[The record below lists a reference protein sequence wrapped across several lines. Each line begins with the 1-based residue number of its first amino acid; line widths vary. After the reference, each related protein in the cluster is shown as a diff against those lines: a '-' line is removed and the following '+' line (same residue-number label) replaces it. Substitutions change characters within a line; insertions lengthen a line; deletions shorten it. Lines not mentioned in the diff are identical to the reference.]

1 MQNLKKASVTAPQPC
16 RRRKAAG
23 WRAFP
28 DSKGVLS
35 GFEGFVTKKNTTMKR
50 NLLII
55 CAVLALASCTKKF
68 EEMNQ
73 DPFSPTGT
81 TIEALFNGVLSSLQQ
96 SMNEQFY
103 LQNEIWYP
111 ETELGALTS
120 EAWGNSQIGTSNVW
134 SDYYLMLSNIR
145 ELERRFDAYDEEMAD
160 PAICDKV
167 RAQLNILKAY
177 QTFKV
182 TDIFG
187 DMPYSQAGRI
197 WENASSQATMKPEWD
212 TQESIYKT
220 LLDELVQARDLLYAD
235 SLTTVIGNEYYK
247 LPYDVLLNNNY
258 KQWAEF
264 ANSLILR
271 HGLRMYDKDPNFA
284 SPLLAEAYNF
294 PYSFMNTSG
303 GSPTGGAIA
312 LWPSVLGTNWDINW
326 SFREHTHLRMGETVW
341 SCMSST
347 DNMDGSGIFDY
358 RAFLFFD
365 TSHKNDSFPD
375 GAWRPY
381 PQIRTLETPT
391 EGGSPYAQ
399 SRDGSYTFKGPSCL
413 FSPFNYY
420 LTRDERYVPQILV
433 TYADVLFIK
442 AEIGA
447 RGIAGITLS
456 GMDLDQMLFQ
466 GIYQSCLFWTHLPQN
481 TSRWTYFYQQYTNYI
496 ANLDIWAWSNN
507 MASNVMNYAVYMN
520 PNFDGSNE
528 SYLTLIYQQRWLNL
542 FRQPWEAWALTRRT
556 MATPTTTD
564 HAKLTSYRMEY
575 PQKEIEY
582 NYENY
587 TAQLA
592 RMSHGDTR
600 QTKVWW
606 MDF

>member
-1 MQNLKKASVTAPQPC
+1 
-16 RRRKAAG
+16 
-23 WRAFP
+23 
-28 DSKGVLS
+28 
-35 GFEGFVTKKNTTMKR
+35 MKR
-50 NLLII
+50 NII
-55 CAVLALASCTKKF
+55 IISTIAFLATACTKGF
-68 EEMNQ
+68 EEMNK
-73 DPFSPTGT
+73 DPFSPPGT
-81 TIEALFNGVLSSLQQ
+81 TIEALFNGVVSSLQQ

-120 EAWGNSQIGTSNVW
+120 ESWGNYQIGTSNVW

-145 ELERRFDAYDEEMAD
+145 ELERRFDDYGEEQGDTAM
-160 PAICDKV
+160 CDKV

-212 TQESIYKT
+212 TQESIYKS
-220 LLDELVQARDLLYAD
+220 LLEELEWSRNLLFAD
-235 SLTTVIGNEYYK
+235 SLTTVSGNEYFR
-247 LPYDVLLNNNY
+247 LPYDVLLNNDY
-258 KQWAEF
+258 TLWAEF

-271 HGLRMYDKDPNFA
+271 HALRMYDKDPEYA
-284 SPLLAEAYNF
+284 TPLLVEAYNF
-294 PYSFMNTSG
+294 IYSKMSSSG
-303 GSPTGGAIA
+303 GGVTGGGIC
-312 LWPSVLGTNWDINW
+312 LWPSVLGTSWDINW
-326 SFREHTHLRMGETVW
+326 SFREHKHLRMGETVW
-341 SCMSST
+341 SCLSST
-347 DNMDGSGIFDY
+347 DDMDGSGIFDY
-358 RAFLFFD
+358 RTFLFFD

-381 PQIRTLETPT
+381 PQIRTAETPT

-420 LTRDERYVPQILV
+420 LTRDEKYMPQILV
-433 TYADVLFIK
+433 TYADVLFMK

-447 RGIAGITLS
+447 RGIGGISLS
-456 GMDLDQMLFQ
+456 NMDIDQMLFQ
-466 GIYQSCLFWTHLPQN
+466 GIYQSCIFWAHIPQN
-481 TSRWTYFYQQYTNYI
+481 TSRWVYFYPQYSSFT
-496 ANLDIWAWSNN
+496 ANSDIWSLGQR
-507 MASNVMNYAVYMN
+507 MASNVMNNAVYMN
-520 PNFDGSNE
+520 PNFDYTNE

-542 FRQPWEAWALTRRT
+542 FRQPWEAWALARRT
-556 MATPTTTD
+556 MATPTTTN
-564 HAKLTSYRMEY
+564 HTKLTSFRMEY

-582 NYENY
+582 NYANY
-587 TAQLA
+587 TTQLA

-606 MDF
+606 NE

>member
-1 MQNLKKASVTAPQPC
+1 
-16 RRRKAAG
+16 
-23 WRAFP
+23 
-28 DSKGVLS
+28 
-35 GFEGFVTKKNTTMKR
+35 MKR
-50 NLLII
+50 NII
-55 CAVLALASCTKKF
+55 IISTIAFLATACTKGF
-68 EEMNQ
+68 EEMNK
-73 DPFSPTGT
+73 DPFSPPGT
-81 TIEALFNGVLSSLQQ
+81 TIEALFNGVVSSLQQ

-120 EAWGNSQIGTSNVW
+120 ESWGNYQIGTSNVW

-145 ELERRFDAYDEEMAD
+145 ELERRFDDYGEEQGDTAM
-160 PAICDKV
+160 CDKV
-167 RAQLNILKAY
+167 RAQLDILKAY

-212 TQESIYKT
+212 TQESIYKS
-220 LLDELVQARDLLYAD
+220 LLEELEWSRNLLFTD
-235 SLTTVIGNEYYK
+235 SLTTASGNEYYR
-247 LPYDVLLNNNY
+247 LPYDVLLNNDY
-258 KQWAEF
+258 TLWAEF

-271 HGLRMYDKDPNFA
+271 HALRMYDKDPEYA
-284 SPLLAEAYNF
+284 TPLLVEAYNF
-294 PYSFMNTSG
+294 IYSKMSSSG
-303 GSPTGGAIA
+303 GGVTGGGIC
-312 LWPSVLGTNWDINW
+312 LWPSVLGTSWDINW
-326 SFREHTHLRMGETVW
+326 SFREHKHLRMGETVW
-341 SCMSST
+341 SCLSST
-347 DNMDGSGIFDY
+347 DDMDGSGIFDY
-358 RAFLFFD
+358 RTFLFFD

-381 PQIRTLETPT
+381 PQIRTAETPT

-420 LTRDERYVPQILV
+420 LTRDEKYMPQILV
-433 TYADVLFIK
+433 TYADVLFMK

-447 RGIAGITLS
+447 RGIGGISLS
-456 GMDLDQMLFQ
+456 NMDIDQMLFQ
-466 GIYQSCLFWTHLPQN
+466 GIYQSCIFWAHIPQN
-481 TSRWTYFYQQYTNYI
+481 TSRWVYFYPQYSSFT
-496 ANLDIWAWSNN
+496 ANSDIWSLGQR
-507 MASNVMNYAVYMN
+507 MASNVMNNAVYMN
-520 PNFDGSNE
+520 PNFDYTNE

-542 FRQPWEAWALTRRT
+542 FRQPWEAWALARRT
-556 MATPTTTD
+556 MATPTTTN
-564 HAKLTSYRMEY
+564 HTKLTSFRMEY

-582 NYENY
+582 NYANY
-587 TAQLA
+587 TTQLA

-606 MDF
+606 NE

>member
-1 MQNLKKASVTAPQPC
+1 MKKATIIA
-16 RRRKAAG
+16 
-23 WRAFP
+23 
-28 DSKGVLS
+28 
-35 GFEGFVTKKNTTMKR
+35 T
-50 NLLII
+50 LL
-55 CAVLALASCTKKF
+55 VMVFTSCTKKF
-68 EEMNQ
+68 EEMNK

-81 TIEALFNGVLSSLQQ
+81 TIEALFNGVVSSLQQ

-120 EAWGNSQIGTSNVW
+120 ESWGNSQIGTSNVW

-145 ELERRFDAYDEEMAD
+145 ELERRLDAYGEEKGDVAV
-160 PAICDKV
+160 CDKV
-167 RAQLNILKAY
+167 RAQLNVMKAY

-197 WENASSQATMKPEWD
+197 WENPSSQATMKPEWD
-212 TQESIYKT
+212 TQESIYKS
-220 LLDELVQARDLLYAD
+220 LLEELVQARDLLHSD
-235 SLTTVIGNEYYK
+235 SITTASGNDYYK
-247 LPYDVLLNNNY
+247 LPYDVLLNNDY
-258 KQWAEF
+258 VLWAEF

-271 HGLRMYDKDPNFA
+271 HALRMYDKDPNYA
-284 SPLLAEAYNF
+284 TPLLVEAYNF
-294 PYSFMNTSG
+294 IYTKMSASG
-303 GSPTGGAIA
+303 GVSLGGGIC
-312 LWPSVLGTNWDINW
+312 LWPSVLGTNWDVNW
-326 SFREHTHLRMGETVW
+326 SFREHKHLRMGETIW
-341 SCMSST
+341 SCLSST
-347 DNMDGSGIFDY
+347 DDMDGSGIFDY
-358 RAFLFFD
+358 RTYLFFD

-433 TYADVLFIK
+433 TYADVLFMK
-442 AEIGA
+442 AEIEVRNIG
-447 RGIAGITLS
+447 GITPLLNADESIRS
-456 GMDLDQMLFQ
+456 GV
-466 GIYQSCLFWTHLPQN
+466 YQSFLFWTHIPGQTN
-481 TSRWTYFYQQYTNYI
+481 RWTFFYPQYTNYI
-496 ANLDIWAWSNN
+496 GNLDIWAWSNN
-507 MASNVMNYAVYMN
+507 MAANVMNYAVWMN
-520 PNFDGSNE
+520 PEYDGSTE
-528 SYLTLIYQQRWLNL
+528 FYLKMIYEQRWLNL
-542 FRQPWEAWALTRRT
+542 FRQPWEAWALARRT
-556 MATPTTTD
+556 HATPTTTD
-564 HAKLTSYRMEY
+564 HAKLTSMRMEY

-587 TAQLA
+587 TKQVA

>member
-1 MQNLKKASVTAPQPC
+1 MKKSIIII
-16 RRRKAAG
+16 
-23 WRAFP
+23 
-28 DSKGVLS
+28 S
-35 GFEGFVTKKNTTMKR
+35 TM
-50 NLLII
+50 
-55 CAVLALASCTKKF
+55 LALASCTKGF

-81 TIEALFNGVLSSLQQ
+81 TVEALFNGVVKSMQQ

-111 ETELGALTS
+111 ETELGALIS

-134 SDYYLMLSNIR
+134 TDYYLMLANIR
-145 ELERRFDAYDEEMAD
+145 EIEKRFDAYSDEYSD

-182 TDIFG
+182 SDIFG

-212 TQESIYKT
+212 TQESIYKS
-220 LLDELVQARDLLYAD
+220 LLEELVWSRNILHSD
-235 SLTTVIGNEYYK
+235 SVVTPLGNEYYK

-258 KQWAEF
+258 TTWAEF

-271 HGLRMYDKDPNFA
+271 HGLRMYEKDPNFA
-284 SPLLAEAYNF
+284 TPLLVEAYQY
-294 PYSFMNTSG
+294 PYTIISTSG
-303 GSPTGGAIA
+303 GTTTGGAIA
-312 LWPSVLGTNWDINW
+312 LWPSVLGTNWDVNW
-326 SFREHTHLRMGETVW
+326 SFREHKNLRMGETVW
-341 SCMSST
+341 SILSST
-347 DNMDGSGIFDY
+347 DDMDGSGIFDY
-358 RAFLFFD
+358 RTFLFFD
-365 TSHKNDSFPD
+365 TSHKTDSFPD
-375 GAWRPY
+375 GAWRAY
-381 PQIRTLETPT
+381 PQIHTAETPT

-399 SRDGSYTFKGPSCL
+399 SRDASYTFKGPSCL
-413 FSPFNYY
+413 FAPFNYY
-420 LTRDERYVPQILV
+420 LTRDEKYVPQIFV
-433 TYADVLFIK
+433 TYADVLFMK

-447 RGIAGITLS
+447 RGIGGITLS
-456 GMDLDQMLFQ
+456 GMELDQMLYQ
-466 GIYQSCLFWTHLPQN
+466 GIYQSCLFWAHIPNN
-481 TSRWTYFYQQYTNYI
+481 TSRWTYFYPQYTEFVGS
-496 ANLDIWAWSNN
+496 LDIWALGQK

-520 PNFDGSNE
+520 PEFDGSNE
-528 SYLTLIYQQRWLNL
+528 AYLTLIYQQRWLNL
-542 FRQPWEAWALTRRT
+542 FRQPWEAWALARRT

-564 HAKLTSYRMEY
+564 HAKLTSFRMEY

-592 RMSHGDTR
+592 RMAHGDTR

-606 MDF
+606 MDY

>member
-1 MQNLKKASVTAPQPC
+1 
-16 RRRKAAG
+16 
-23 WRAFP
+23 
-28 DSKGVLS
+28 
-35 GFEGFVTKKNTTMKR
+35 MKR
-50 NLLII
+50 NLFII
-55 CAVLALASCTKKF
+55 CAVFALASCTKNF
-68 EEMNQ
+68 EEMNK

-81 TIEALFNGVLSSLQQ
+81 TVEALFNGVVKSMQQ

-134 SDYYLMLSNIR
+134 SDYYLMLANIR
-145 ELERRFDAYDEEMAD
+145 ELEKRFDAYDEEQSD
-160 PAICDKV
+160 PDICNKV
-167 RAQLNILKAY
+167 RAQLNVLKAY

-182 TDIFG
+182 SDIFG
-187 DMPYSQAGRI
+187 DMPYTQAGRI

-220 LLDELVQARDLLYAD
+220 LLQELEWSRDMLQSD
-235 SLTTVIGNEYYK
+235 STTTAISNEFYK

-258 KQWAEF
+258 TQWAEF

-271 HGLRMYDKDPNFA
+271 HGLRMYDKDPEFA
-284 SPLLAEAYNF
+284 TPLLVDAYNF
-294 PYSFMNTSG
+294 AYSVISSSG
-303 GSPTGGAIA
+303 GLATGGAIA
-312 LWPSVLGTNWDINW
+312 LWPSVLGTNWDVNW
-326 SFREHTHLRMGETVW
+326 SFREHKHLRMGETIW
-341 SCMSST
+341 SCLSST
-347 DNMDGSGIFDY
+347 DDMDGSGIFDY
-358 RAFLFFD
+358 RTFLFFD
-365 TSHKNDSFPD
+365 TSHKTDSFPD
-375 GAWRPY
+375 GAWKAY

-413 FSPFNYY
+413 YSPFNYY

-433 TYADVLFIK
+433 TYADVLFMK

-447 RGIAGITLS
+447 RGIGGITLS

-481 TSRWTYFYQQYTNYI
+481 TNRWTYFYSQYTNYI
-496 ANLDIWAWSNN
+496 GNLDIWAWSNN

-520 PNFDGSNE
+520 PSFDGSNE

-542 FRQPWEAWALTRRT
+542 FRQPWEAWALARRT

-587 TAQLA
+587 TKQLA
-592 RMSHGDTR
+592 RMLHGDTR

-606 MDF
+606 MDFR

>member
-1 MQNLKKASVTAPQPC
+1 
-16 RRRKAAG
+16 
-23 WRAFP
+23 
-28 DSKGVLS
+28 
-35 GFEGFVTKKNTTMKR
+35 MKR
-50 NLLII
+50 YILII
-55 CAVLALASCTKKF
+55 CAATLVFASCTKGF

-81 TIEALFNGVLSSLQQ
+81 TIEALFNGVVSSLQQ

-134 SDYYLMLSNIR
+134 SDYYLMLANIR
-145 ELERRFDAYDEEMAD
+145 ELEKRFDAYGEEQAD

-182 TDIFG
+182 SDIFG

-197 WENASSQATMKPEWD
+197 WENASSQTTMKPEWD

-220 LLDELVQARDLLYAD
+220 LLEELVWSRDMLHSD
-235 SLTTVIGNEYYK
+235 SATTANGNEYYK

-258 KQWAEF
+258 TYWAEF

-271 HGLRMYDKDPNFA
+271 HGLRMYDKDPEFA
-284 SPLLAEAYNF
+284 TPLIVEAYNY
-294 PYSFMNTSG
+294 PYTHMSSSG
-303 GSPTGGAIA
+303 GGATGGAIA
-312 LWPSVLGTNWDINW
+312 LWPSMLGTSWDTNW
-326 SFREHTHLRMGETVW
+326 SFREHKNLRMGETIW
-341 SCMSST
+341 SILSST
-347 DNMDGSGIFDY
+347 NDMNGSGIFDY
-358 RAFLFFD
+358 RIFLFFD
-365 TSHKNDSFPD
+365 TSHKTDSFPD
-375 GAWRPY
+375 GAWKPY

-413 FSPFNYY
+413 YSPFNYY
-420 LTRDERYVPQILV
+420 LTRDEKYVPQIFV
-433 TYADVLFIK
+433 TYADVLFMK

-447 RGIAGITLS
+447 RGIGGITLS
-456 GMDLDQMLFQ
+456 GMELDQMLFQ
-466 GIYQSCLFWTHLPQN
+466 GIYQSCLFWAHIPQN
-481 TSRWTYFYQQYTNYI
+481 TSRWTYLYPQYSSYI
-496 ANLDIWAWSNN
+496 ANLDIWALGQR

-520 PNFDGSNE
+520 PDFDYTNE
-528 SYLTLIYQQRWLNL
+528 AYLSLIYQQRWLNL
-542 FRQPWEAWALTRRT
+542 FRQPWEAWALARRT

-564 HAKLTSYRMEY
+564 HSKLTSYRMEY

-582 NYENY
+582 NFENY
-587 TAQLA
+587 TVQLA

-606 MDF
+606 MDFR

>member
-1 MQNLKKASVTAPQPC
+1 MKKYI
-16 RRRKAAG
+16 
-23 WRAFP
+23 
-28 DSKGVLS
+28 
-35 GFEGFVTKKNTTMKR
+35 
-50 NLLII
+50 LII
-55 CAVLALASCTKKF
+55 CAATLAFASCTKGF

-81 TIEALFNGVLSSLQQ
+81 TIEALFNGVVKSMQQ
-96 SMNEQFY
+96 NMNEQFY

-120 EAWGNSQIGTSNVW
+120 EAWGNSQIGTSSVW

-145 ELERRFDAYDEEMAD
+145 ELEKRFDIYNEEQGDTAV
-160 PAICDKV
+160 CDKV

-187 DMPYSQAGRI
+187 DMPYTQAGRI
-197 WENASSQATMKPEWD
+197 WDNASSSATMKPEWD
-212 TQESIYKT
+212 SQETIYKS
-220 LLDELVQARDLLYAD
+220 LLEELEWSRDLLHAD
-235 SLTTVIGNEYYK
+235 SITTPNGNDYYK
-247 LPYDVLLNNNY
+247 LPYDVLLNNDY
-258 KQWAEF
+258 TLWAEF

-271 HGLRMYDKDPNFA
+271 HGLRMYDKDPEYA
-284 SPLLAEAYNF
+284 TPLLVEAYNF
-294 PYSFMNTSG
+294 IYTKMNSSG
-303 GSPTGGAIA
+303 GVPTGGGIC
-312 LWPSVLGTNWDINW
+312 LWPSVLGTSWDINW
-326 SFREHTHLRMGETVW
+326 SFREHKHLRMGETVW
-341 SCMSST
+341 SCLST
-347 DNMDGSGIFDY
+347 TDDMDGSGIYDY

-365 TSHKNDSFPD
+365 TSHKTDSFPN
-375 GAWRPY
+375 GAWHAY

-399 SRDGSYTFKGPSCL
+399 SRDANYTFKGPSCL
-413 FSPFNYY
+413 YSPFNYY
-420 LTRDERYVPQILV
+420 LTRDEKYMPQILV
-433 TYADVLFIK
+433 TYADVLFMK

-447 RGIAGITLS
+447 RGIGGIVLS
-456 GMDLDQMLFQ
+456 STELDQMIFQ
-466 GIYQSCLFWTHLPQN
+466 GVNQSCIFWAHIPQN
-481 TSRWTYFYQQYTNYI
+481 TNRWTYFYPQYTNFI
-496 ANLDIWAWSNN
+496 GSLDIWSLGQK

-520 PNFDGSNE
+520 SDFDYTNE
-528 SYLTLIYQQRWLNL
+528 AYLTFIYQQRWLNL
-542 FRQPWEAWALTRRT
+542 FRQPWEAWALARRT
-556 MATPTTTD
+556 LATPTTTN

-587 TAQLA
+587 TTQLA

-606 MDF
+606 MK

>member
-1 MQNLKKASVTAPQPC
+1 
-16 RRRKAAG
+16 
-23 WRAFP
+23 
-28 DSKGVLS
+28 
-35 GFEGFVTKKNTTMKR
+35 MKR
-50 NLLII
+50 NII
-55 CAVLALASCTKKF
+55 IISTIAFLATACTKGF
-68 EEMNQ
+68 EEMNK
-73 DPFSPTGT
+73 DPFSPPGT
-81 TIEALFNGVLSSLQQ
+81 TIEALFNGVVSSLQQ

-120 EAWGNSQIGTSNVW
+120 ESWGNYQIGTSNVW

-145 ELERRFDAYDEEMAD
+145 ELERRFDDYGEEQGDTAM
-160 PAICDKV
+160 CDKV

-212 TQESIYKT
+212 TQESIYKS
-220 LLDELVQARDLLYAD
+220 LLEELEWSRNLLFAD
-235 SLTTVIGNEYYK
+235 SLTTASGNEYFR
-247 LPYDVLLNNNY
+247 LPYDVLLNNDY
-258 KQWAEF
+258 TLWAEF

-271 HGLRMYDKDPNFA
+271 HALRMYDKDPEYA
-284 SPLLAEAYNF
+284 TPLLVEAYNF
-294 PYSFMNTSG
+294 IYSKMSSSG
-303 GSPTGGAIA
+303 GGVTGGGIC
-312 LWPSVLGTNWDINW
+312 LWPSVLGTSWDINW
-326 SFREHTHLRMGETVW
+326 SFREHKHLRMGETVW
-341 SCMSST
+341 SCLSST
-347 DNMDGSGIFDY
+347 DDMDGSGIFDY
-358 RAFLFFD
+358 RTFLFFD

-381 PQIRTLETPT
+381 PQIRTAETPT

-420 LTRDERYVPQILV
+420 LTRDEKYMPQILV
-433 TYADVLFIK
+433 TYADVLFMK

-447 RGIAGITLS
+447 RGIGGISLS
-456 GMDLDQMLFQ
+456 NMDIDQMLFQ
-466 GIYQSCLFWTHLPQN
+466 GIYQSCIFWAHIPQN
-481 TSRWTYFYQQYTNYI
+481 TSRWVYFYPQYSSFT
-496 ANLDIWAWSNN
+496 ANSDIWSLGQR
-507 MASNVMNYAVYMN
+507 MASNVMNNAVYMN
-520 PNFDGSNE
+520 PNFDYTNE

-542 FRQPWEAWALTRRT
+542 FRQPWEAWALARRT
-556 MATPTTTD
+556 MATPTTTN
-564 HAKLTSYRMEY
+564 HTKLTSFRMEY

-582 NYENY
+582 NYANY
-587 TAQLA
+587 TTQLA

-606 MDF
+606 NE

>member
-1 MQNLKKASVTAPQPC
+1 
-16 RRRKAAG
+16 
-23 WRAFP
+23 
-28 DSKGVLS
+28 
-35 GFEGFVTKKNTTMKR
+35 MKR
-50 NLLII
+50 YILIL
-55 CAVLALASCTKKF
+55 CAATLAFASCTKNF

-81 TIEALFNGVLSSLQQ
+81 TIEALFNGVVSSLQQ

-120 EAWGNSQIGTSNVW
+120 ESWGNYQIGTSSVW
-134 SDYYLMLSNIR
+134 TDYYLMLANIR
-145 ELERRFDAYDEEMAD
+145 ELEKRFDVYDEEMAD

-167 RAQLNILKAY
+167 RAQLNIMKAY

-197 WENASSQATMKPEWD
+197 WENASSSATMKPEWD
-212 TQESIYKT
+212 TQESIYKS
-220 LLDELVQARDLLYAD
+220 LLEELVWSRDLLHSD
-235 SLTTVIGNEYYK
+235 SVTTALGNEYYK
-247 LPYDVLLNNNY
+247 LPYDVLLSNNY
-258 KQWAEF
+258 TLWAEF

-271 HGLRMYDKDPNFA
+271 HGLRMYDKDPEFA
-284 SPLLAEAYNF
+284 TPLLVDAYN
-294 PYSFMNTSG
+294 YLYTILSTSG
-303 GSPTGGAIA
+303 GVATGGAIA
-312 LWPSVLGTNWDINW
+312 LWPSVLGTSWDVNW
-326 SFREHTHLRMGETVW
+326 SFREHKHLRMGETVW
-341 SCMSST
+341 SILSST
-347 DNMDGSGIFDY
+347 NDKDGSGIFDY

-365 TSHKNDSFPD
+365 TSHKTDSFPD
-375 GAWRPY
+375 GAWHPY

-399 SRDGSYTFKGPSCL
+399 SRDASYTFKGPSCL
-413 FSPFNYY
+413 YSPFNYY
-420 LTRDERYVPQILV
+420 LTRDEKYVPQILV
-433 TYADVLFIK
+433 TYADVLFMK

-447 RGIAGITLS
+447 RGIGGINLS
-456 GMDLDQMLFQ
+456 GMDLDQMIFQ
-466 GIYQSCLFWTHLPQN
+466 GIYQSCIFWAHIPQN
-481 TSRWTYFYQQYTNYI
+481 TSRWTYLYPQYTSYI
-496 ANLDIWAWSNN
+496 GNTDIWALGQR
-507 MASNVMNYAVYMN
+507 MASSVMNKAVYMN
-520 PNFDGSNE
+520 HDFNYTNE
-528 SYLTLIYQQRWLNL
+528 AYLTLIYQQRWLNL
-542 FRQPWEAWALTRRT
+542 FRQPWEAWALARRT

-587 TAQLA
+587 SKQLA

-606 MDF
+606 MDFR